1 MRAFIVPEFGDA
13 GSVGERPK
21 PEPEAGQLLVRV
33 KAAGVNAMDPIY
45 RAGYAQTFMEH
56 RLPLIPGVD
65 YAGTVESVG
74 PGVEGFSTGDEVFG
88 VVGKSYAGEGSFA
101 EPSGMKTAGNC

>member
-1 MRAFIVPEFGDA
+1 MRAFIVPEFGEP

-45 RAGYAQTFMEH
+45 RAG
-56 RLPLIPGVD
+56 
-65 YAGTVESVG
+65 
-74 PGVEGFSTGDEVFG
+74 
-88 VVGKSYAGEGSFA
+88 
-101 EPSGMKTAGNC
+101 